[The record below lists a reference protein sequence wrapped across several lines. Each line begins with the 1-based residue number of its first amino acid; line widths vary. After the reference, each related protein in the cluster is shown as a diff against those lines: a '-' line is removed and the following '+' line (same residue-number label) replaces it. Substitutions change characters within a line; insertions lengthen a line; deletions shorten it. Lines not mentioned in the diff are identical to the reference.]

1 MTGLIMLSFTNN
13 TFNHTREIHGFT
25 KYEILEIKEYLMKLK
40 AENVDSSIIHDYIKS
55 KLQFSTVTLELY
67 SKYLKEL
74 STFVEIYIKTSVSPD
89 IDSISKYVHF
99 EKETLE
105 DVRVIANNL
114 QNLSSNIRNI
124 KRITKNTIILDDSIV
139 IIDSLLEKTKELI
152 SSLNPS
158 SKEANTL
165 YDENIH
171 LWVEINRIKN
181 LSFKLNEIPSNL
193 RNWNEISELKEFISS
208 INDKTSKKR
217 KKDNND
223 NILIFHFNDIYEYFL
238 SKEEIRIKFY
248 SDLIHILHSN
258 KIFEE
263 YHGEEFINVL
273 ERKEIAQNLMK
284 FIQPLVTQVIED
296 CLHDIIQEFEELT
309 LKETDTALNF
319 KELKNQKISNYL
331 PKIVD
336 YYILGLERK
345 FQETINDVNE
355 AEKFEEIA
363 NYYYNKI
370 DSLSSRIADV
380 DDWVIGIETYLS
392 PYDNIT
398 SSFKKIFSNVS
409 SEIYRRKNEYLTFI
423 KTVKD
428 EELRIQLRK
437 FVSQKINEVNDLIRV
452 YEDEAS
458 LIIKEEFP
466 QLKRINEILN
476 EYYSK
481 IQNLKDE
488 VFKKLDSAKS
498 NDVDMY
504 QIIRLWEDNF
514 NRKKQQ
520 LTFLISLLINKL
532 FKNFKELIDKE
543 GILFATITEITEQTE
558 NFEGLPLNFALSAF
572 LAEKL
577 TEDELKERISEINSK
592 INQLNNSLGL
602 YQVELSKLETI
613 LTNRVKLRRGISSS
627 DVQCTVCHKYINF
640 VKDKI
645 INCPFCG
652 STYHYLCVA
661 FWLSKYN
668 SCPLCQ
674 NHFLEPYSAIFENG
688 ADYEL

>member
-13 TFNHTREIHGFT
+13 TFNHKREIHGFT
-25 KYEILEIKEYLMKLK
+25 KYEILEIKEYLIKLI

-74 STFVEIYIKTSVSPD
+74 STFVETYIKSSVRPD
-89 IDSISKYVHF
+89 IDSISKYNHF
-99 EKETLE
+99 EKEILE
-105 DVRVIANNL
+105 EIRVIANNL
-114 QNLSSNIRNI
+114 QNLSLNIRNI
-124 KRITKNTIILDDSIV
+124 KRITKNTIVLDDSIL
-139 IIDSLLEKTKELI
+139 IINSLLEKSKELI

-158 SKEANTL
+158 SKEVNTF

-181 LSFKLNEIPSNL
+181 LTFKLNEIPSNL
-193 RNWNEISELKEFISS
+193 KTWNDIFELTEFISS
-208 INDKTSKKR
+208 INNQTSKKR

-238 SKEEIRIKFY
+238 SKEENRIKFY
-248 SDLIHILHSN
+248 SDLIHILHFN
-258 KIFEE
+258 NIIEE

-273 ERKEIAQNLMK
+273 ERKKIAQNLKK
-284 FIQPLVTQVIED
+284 FIQPLVTQLIED
-296 CLHDIIQEFEELT
+296 CLKDIIQEFEELT

-345 FQETINDVNE
+345 FQETIHDVKE

-398 SSFKKIFSNVS
+398 SSFKKIFSNVA

-466 QLKRINEILN
+466 QLNRINEILN

-640 VKDKI
+640 VKDKL

-674 NHFLEPYSAIFENG
+674 NHFLEPYSAIFENE
-688 ADYEL
+688 ADHEL